1 MKKNVHDYERVV
13 RLLTG
18 AFLTSLAFWGP
29 KHKGFLSFTVLMGT
43 GFIGTCPLY
52 SMLGLNTR
60 THKNRSLDNEYFP
73 KQSVSERAA
82 GHPIVGL
89 T

>member
-1 MKKNVHDYERVV
+1 MKKNVHDYERIF
-13 RLLTG
+13 RLLSG

-29 KHKGFLSFTVLMGT
+29 KNKGFLSFSILMGT

-52 SMLGLNTR
+52 SMLGINTR
-60 THKNRSLDNEYFP
+60 NKARRSLDNEYFP
-73 KQSVSERAA
+73 KQSDSERAA
-82 GHPIVGL
+82 GHPIVGV